1 MQSKAA
7 TVDEYMAE
15 LPPERRAA
23 LEVLR
28 DVFRRN
34 IDTSAVEVMGY
45 GLPGFAIPHG
55 VYPPGYHC
63 DPSQP
68 LPLAGWASQKQYMSL
83 YLFCL
88 YCDEKLKAWFTD
100 AWRKAGKKLDMGKG
114 CIRFRSID
122 DVPLD
127 VVAECLRRMT
137 VKRTIELYERE
148 FKGARERRAATKP
161 ARKSSRKAAS
171 TKARPGSSAKAV
183 ARKKV
188 GKKQVARKK
197 PSTRAAARR

>member
-1 MQSKAA
+1 MSWYSARMQSKAA
-7 TVDEYMAE
+7 TVDQYMAE
-15 LPPERRAA
+15 LPPDRRAA
-23 LEVLR
+23 LEILR

-45 GLPGFAIPHG
+45 GLPGFAIPHS
-55 VYPPGYHC
+55 VYPLGYHC

-68 LPLAGWASQKQYMSL
+68 LPLAGWASQKQYMSM

-88 YCDEKLKAWFTD
+88 YCDEKLKSWFTD

-148 FKGARERRAATKP
+148 FKGARERRASIKP
-161 ARKSSRKAAS
+161 AKKAAS
-171 TKARPGSSAKAV
+171 PKARPRSAAKPPAKKKIARKAKA
-183 ARKKV
+183 
-188 GKKQVARKK
+188 
-197 PSTRAAARR
+197 RR